1 MRLFYLSF
9 FSIIFFSVNAQ
20 SKNKQIKTL
29 QYNVYR
35 IQNERETS
43 KNLLESQKK
52 QLLKTIEDQNRRTKF
67 IKDSVQKLNNKL
79 NEEDPLTFLKER
91 SEKLQDKLDQTN
103 HEIQQI
109 LEKVPVKFSS
119 GFGSDYGNNNLI
131 NLFNISRK
139 QVTHCEANTFEI
151 IGKQD
156 FIIDLDSFSCVVLG
170 ITAVEDFHASSG
182 TNYIGL
188 FKFTKNELKLIGKP
202 IEAQASFGFG
212 SYGRVEKFIILGK
225 HSIGVV
231 LNGGYSGQG
240 VEQEDRSIYM
250 VNQSSIISV
259 FSKEKSYREINV
271 NTGKDKIKTNWNM
284 KYVDNGKEFFDIEM
298 TEVKNGKTIKSTK
311 MKYNQVNMKYE

>member
-9 FSIIFFSVNAQ
+9 FLFTFFIANSQ
-20 SKNKQIKTL
+20 SKNRQIKML

-43 KNLLESQKK
+43 KNLLESQNK
-52 QLLKTIEDQNRRTKF
+52 QLKKTIGDQNSRKKF
-67 IKDSVQKLNNKL
+67 IHDSVQKLNNKVDI
-79 NEEDPLTFLKER
+79 EDPLTFLKLR

-109 LEKVPVKFSS
+109 LEKAPIKFSS
-119 GFGSDYGNNNLI
+119 GFGSDYSNNNLI
-131 NLFNISRK
+131 YLFNISRK

-156 FIIDLDSFSCVVLG
+156 FIIGLDSFSCVILG
-170 ITAVEDFHASSG
+170 VTAVEDIHASSG
-182 TNYIGL
+182 INYIGL
-188 FKFTKNELKLIGKP
+188 FKFTKNELILIGKP
-202 IEAQASFGFG
+202 IEALASFGYG
-212 SYGRVEKFIILGK
+212 SYGKVEKFVVLGK
-225 HSIGVV
+225 QSIGVV
-231 LNGGYSGQG
+231 LNGGYAGQG